1 MLNYPASII
10 YSQCLSIDSNNVV
23 INKRS
28 PHGFNSRKPHLYGA
42 LRYLPPV
49 FIDSRHVSR
58 FGAVLFL
65 VCSQDEVVT
74 SLNEIL
80 RLFFLFFFFFFFP
93 GGRGAFA
100 VHMLD
105 NLSSISYC
113 I

>member
-1 MLNYPASII
+1 MLNDPASII

-28 PHGFNSRKPHLYGA
+28 PQGFNSRKPPLYGA

-74 SLNEIL
+74 SLNKIL
-80 RLFFLFFFFFFFP
+80 RLFFFFLFFFFR

-100 VHMLD
+100 AHMLD

>member
-1 MLNYPASII
+1 MLNDPASII

-28 PHGFNSRKPHLYGA
+28 PQGFNSRKPPLYGA

-74 SLNEIL
+74 SLNKIL
-80 RLFFLFFFFFFFP
+80 RLFFSFLFFFFFR

-100 VHMLD
+100 AHMLD

>member
-1 MLNYPASII
+1 MLNDPASII

-28 PHGFNSRKPHLYGA
+28 PQGFNSRKPHLYGA

-74 SLNEIL
+74 SLNKIL
-80 RLFFLFFFFFFFP
+80 RLFFSFLFFFFFREEE
-93 GGRGAFA
+93 GRLL
-100 VHMLD
+100 HTCW
-105 NLSSISYC
+105 IT
-113 I
+113 

>member
-1 MLNYPASII
+1 MLNDPASII

-23 INKRS
+23 INKGS
-28 PHGFNSRKPHLYGA
+28 PQGFNSRKPPLYGA

-49 FIDSRHVSR
+49 FIDSCHVSR

-74 SLNEIL
+74 SLNKIL
-80 RLFFLFFFFFFFP
+80 RLFFSFLFFFFR

-100 VHMLD
+100 AHMLD